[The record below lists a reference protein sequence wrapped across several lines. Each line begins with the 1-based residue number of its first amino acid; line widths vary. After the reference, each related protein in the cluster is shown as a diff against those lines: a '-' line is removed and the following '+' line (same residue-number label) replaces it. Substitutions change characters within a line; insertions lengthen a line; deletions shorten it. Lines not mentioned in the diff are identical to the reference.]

1 MSSEFGLDPGPGS
14 VGLTN
19 KNAYLLVLNGPK
31 TGTYLSLNQSRLVI
45 GREVSI
51 EGEDK
56 IELTGFE
63 ADSPPTISRR
73 HAVIEWNQG
82 VLQITDLGSTNGTEV
97 NGERIS
103 PPTQDAIS
111 EPVLLQEGSRIKL
124 GNLEFEVTTQPRV
137 TATVVTETVDDE
149 PQDFFVQSD
158 DASADTLQ
166 EANSNKAPEPSELSN
181 SRPEIKESNQQYYD
195 KSDKAIQDIEKSIQ
209 DIEKSNQQFYDK
221 LAEALID
228 ISNQIETAFDKLAV
242 TALTLFR
249 AKPQLFDEDF
259 FVELKKSIDK
269 LEQEK
274 KYDTARIIMLLA
286 AIPIGLENVD
296 WSQVREQVLT
306 WRSYFADIHGDSA
319 KIAANLIKSLILTMV
334 TDPSIADNIQK
345 YSEFLGELLIE
356 TEASGASEKVMYPR
370 LLRAQDMLN
379 ENFAQVFRAYI
390 SAILGGLHRDY
401 AQSLAEEILKLCIL
415 IQNFPGG
422 YPSNNLTI
430 AVTGYQ
436 TILDY
441 LDCQSSAFGNARYA
455 LGVCYLNEY
464 MGGDRQE
471 NLETARKHFEE
482 ALKVYPN
489 PEQFFEPWVEIQQ
502 NIGIVYR
509 ELEQFEQ
516 AYKCFTSI
524 LESLNSRSPSL
535 EWARIKVNLGLTLVG
550 QSYDHENIN
559 AAISNFNDAL
569 EIFTKE
575 AYPLEHAGVKY
586 LLGVAYQTVK
596 NNLEAKQAYSQ
607 AIVTIESLRDELSQ
621 GKGLEEDKQKLASK
635 CNRIYQNMV
644 EVCIARKEDAEAIE
658 YVERSKA
665 RSFVQSISERNLRPR
680 GNIQPD
686 ILNKFNNLRKK
697 IKTEQQKIV
706 ISQLNDVTPP
716 AKIAQDNLSK
726 TVDEVKN
733 DRVDR
738 VNLSR
743 WQQELDELI
752 DEIQKEDPTFSLTQR
767 VEPIQW
773 AQIKSLISN
782 EPEQQTFIVEWY
794 VTDKNIYTFII
805 APDRNP
811 AEPAQPIVI
820 PLKGDTRKL
829 LELCSSQYS
838 DEYFGDGNRT
848 WQDSLSMRLK
858 QVANVLEIDRIITAV
873 REQTPDCKKLI
884 LIPHKFLHRFPLHA
898 LPLRDGRGLF
908 ELFMRGGGVCYAPSC
923 QLLHLTKRYSKSKT
937 DRRFF
942 AIQNPT
948 VDLEYSDI
956 EVSVIQKFFNQEAPC
971 ILKKQDATKEAIQQA
986 LSNQNFNYLHLSC
999 HAEVDFSTPIRSS
1012 LKLADGELTLGEVFE
1027 LKLDECDLVT
1037 LSGCETG
1044 RIPDYLSEISD
1055 EYVSLASGFLYAG
1068 SSSVVSSL
1076 WRVDDLSTA
1085 FLMIKFYELLSQL
1098 DGKVAP
1104 ALNQAQL
1111 WLQTADK
1118 QELQDMSKRLEPD
1131 LNLRQKVQL
1140 RDWIKKLQKD
1150 VKPFKD
1156 PDYWAP
1162 FCAIGQ

>member
-1 MSSEFGLDPGPGS
+1 MSSGFGLDSGPGS
-14 VGLTN
+14 VGL
-19 KNAYLLVLNGPK
+19 KIENAHLQVLNGPK
-31 TGTYLSLNQSRLVI
+31 IGTYLSLNQSRLFI
-45 GREVSI
+45 GREASI
-51 EGEDK
+51 EGEYK
-56 IELTGFE
+56 IDLTGFE

-82 VLQITDLGSTNGTEV
+82 VLQITDWDSKNGTEV
-97 NGERIS
+97 DGERIS
-103 PPTQDAIS
+103 PPTQDGTS
-111 EPVLLQEGSRIKL
+111 KSVVLKDGSIIKL
-124 GNLEFEVTTQPRV
+124 GNLKLKVTTQPRV
-137 TATVVTETVDDE
+137 PTMVVTETVDDE

-158 DASADTLQ
+158 DAPADTLQ
-166 EANSNKAPEPSELSN
+166 GENSNKAPEPSGLSD
-181 SRPEIKESNQQYYD
+181 SRPEIKESNQQFYD
-195 KSDKAIQDIEKSIQ
+195 KSYKAIQDIEKSIQ

-242 TALTLFR
+242 TAFTLFR
-249 AKPQLFDEDF
+249 VKPQLFSEEFLDK
-259 FVELKKSIDK
+259 LKKSIDK

-286 AIPIGLENVD
+286 AIPISLDNVD
-296 WSQVREQVLT
+296 WVEVREQVLT
-306 WRSYFADIHGDSA
+306 WLSYFDEIKGDSA
-319 KIAANLIKSLILTMV
+319 KIAANLIKSLILTGV
-334 TDPSIADNIQK
+334 TDPLIADNIQK
-345 YSEFLGELLIE
+345 YSEFLGELLID
-356 TEASGASEKVMYPR
+356 TEASGASEKVIYPR
-370 LLRAQDMLN
+370 LLQAQDMLN
-379 ENFAQVFRAYI
+379 ENFAQVFRAFI

-401 AQSLAEEILKLCIL
+401 AQSLAEEILTLCIL

-422 YPSNNLTI
+422 HPSNNLTI

-441 LDCQSSAFGNARYA
+441 LNCQSSEFGTARYA

-464 MGGDRQE
+464 MGGDRRE

-482 ALKVYPN
+482 ALKFYPN
-489 PEQFFEPWVEIQQ
+489 PEQFFEQWVEIQQ

-509 ELEQFEQ
+509 ELKQFEQ

-535 EWARIKVNLGLTLVG
+535 EWARIKVNLGLTVRC
-550 QSYDHENIN
+550 QSDAHENIN
-559 AAISNFNDAL
+559 AVINNFNDAL
-569 EIFTKE
+569 EIFTQE
-575 AYPLEHAGVKY
+575 DYPLEYAGVNY
-586 LLGVAYQTVK
+586 LLGNAYQTVE
-596 NNLEAKQAYSQ
+596 NNFEAKQAYSQ

-621 GKGLEEDKQKLASK
+621 GKGLEEDKQKLASD
-635 CNRIYQNMV
+635 CNQIYQNMV
-644 EVCIARKEDAEAIE
+644 EVCIAQKEYAEAIE

-665 RSFVQSISERNLRPR
+665 RSLVQSISERNLRPR
-680 GNIQPD
+680 GDIKAD
-686 ILNKFNNLRKK
+686 ILNKFNSLRQQ
-697 IKTEQQKIV
+697 IKTEQQKII
-706 ISQLNDVTPP
+706 ISQLNDVTQPVN
-716 AKIAQDNLSK
+716 IAHEHLSK
-726 TVDEVKN
+726 AVDDAKN

-738 VNLSR
+738 VNLRR
-743 WQQELDELI
+743 WQQKLDELI
-752 DEIQKEDPTFSLTQR
+752 DEIQQEDPTFSLTQR

-782 EPEQQTFIVEWY
+782 EPEQQTVIVEWY
-794 VTDKNIYTFII
+794 VTDENIYTFII
-805 APDRNP
+805 APDRNQ
-811 AEPAQPIVI
+811 AEPAQPILI
-820 PLKGDTRKL
+820 RSDGDARKL

-838 DEYFGDGNRT
+838 DEYFGYGNRT
-848 WQDSLSMRLK
+848 WQDSLSIRLK
-858 QVANVLEIDRIITAV
+858 QVANILEIDRIIATV
-873 REQTPDCKKLI
+873 LEQTPKPKKLI
-884 LIPHKFLHRFPLHA
+884 LIPHKSLHRFPLHA

-908 ELFMRGGGVCYAPSC
+908 ELFKGGVCYAPSC
-923 QLLHLTKRYSKSKT
+923 QLLYLTKRYSKSKT

-948 VDLEYSDI
+948 GDLEYSDI

-971 ILKKQDATKEAIQQA
+971 ILKKQNATKEEIQQV
-986 LSNQNFNYLHLSC
+986 LSNQKFNYLHLSC

-1027 LKLDECDLVT
+1027 LELNECNLVT

-1085 FLMIKFYELLSQL
+1085 FLMIKFYELLSQTHNQA
-1098 DGKVAP
+1098 AP

-1111 WLQTADK
+1111 WLQTAYK
-1118 QELQDMSKRLEPD
+1118 QNLQDMRKWLEPNLD
-1131 LNLRQKVQL
+1131 LRQQVQL
-1140 RDWIKKLQKD
+1140 RDWFKQLGDDAQ
-1150 VKPFKD
+1150 PFKS
-1156 PDYWAP
+1156 PYYWAP
-1162 FCAIGQ
+1162 FCVIGQ